1 MDKDDDLGDA
11 VTTRT
16 TNLSLKKKK
25 DSCINDDFRETLNDE
40 TKTTT
45 DGQLTINNENEDDTG
60 LEKAH

>member
-1 MDKDDDLGDA
+1 M
-11 VTTRT
+11 
-16 TNLSLKKKK
+16 
-25 DSCINDDFRETLNDE
+25 IFETLNDE